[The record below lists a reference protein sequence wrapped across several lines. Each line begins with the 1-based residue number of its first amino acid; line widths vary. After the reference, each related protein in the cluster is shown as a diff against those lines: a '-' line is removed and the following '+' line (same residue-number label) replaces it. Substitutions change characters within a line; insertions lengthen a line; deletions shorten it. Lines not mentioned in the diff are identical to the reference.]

1 MSDLH
6 DVPIAEVT
14 VSTLRVERRRPGR
27 IESVSPHLLPLLRD
41 GAARSPDHGEHQQN
55 DLTPV
60 VGIAI
65 GVLISIPI
73 WALIVWVT
81 WRVSL
86 LVTAG

>member
-27 IESVSPHLLPLLRD
+27 MESVSPVLLPLLRD
-41 GAARSPDHGEHQQN
+41 GAALSPYHGERRHY

-65 GVLISIPI
+65 GVIISIPI
-73 WALIVWVT
+73 WALIVWVI
-81 WRVSL
+81 WCVSL
-86 LVTAG
+86 LMATG